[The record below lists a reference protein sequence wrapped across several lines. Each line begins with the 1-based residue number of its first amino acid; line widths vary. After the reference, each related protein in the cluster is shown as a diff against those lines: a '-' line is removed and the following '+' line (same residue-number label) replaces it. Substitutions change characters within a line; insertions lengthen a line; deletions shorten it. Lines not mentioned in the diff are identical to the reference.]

1 MKKQFLFSLL
11 RVSNQAV
18 RLALLLLLLPALL
31 LVSPPPV
38 AIGLSGGVLA
48 GEAQDAQIQSELDPA
63 VVARLATIAD
73 RIDREGAVPVI
84 IRLRAPYI
92 GQVEVEGGPRAKSQ
106 RAAIDAV
113 RQRLLARLPR
123 PDDDSIKT
131 FRVLPFVAL
140 SLDQAGLAALQSSP
154 ELLDITE
161 DRFNRLADLPTTPE
175 VSGAAVKGAAGDG
188 RGQVIALLD
197 TGVETT
203 HPYLTN
209 KVIYEA
215 CFSTRSEAIGIS
227 SLCLDGRTTTVGR
240 AEGACDPTIPSCANG
255 TQMAGLIAGNG
266 PELTG
271 VAPGAELVS
280 IKVFSL
286 FGGFHFCGP
295 TQNQCIGALDS
306 DIARGLEFLNDYRR
320 SVNLAAVSLGA
331 SSTQLSYANCDSR
344 FSAIEAAID
353 LLSIADIPV
362 IVPSGN
368 SANPRAI
375 ASPACIS
382 NVISV
387 GSSSPQDKISA
398 FTNRAFYLNLLAPG
412 EAIRTINPGGG
423 FTWLSGT
430 HMASAQVAG
439 AWAVLRQRRTQ
450 ARIPEVLAVLTR
462 TGKEIIDPVTNL
474 TYPRLQLDAAL
485 GALDGLVNPY
495 HEPLN
500 LSITPT
506 GDGRLELSWKDRP
519 IPRTGFR
526 ISRRII
532 DREDWRII
540 GTTGALETQFI
551 DSEIV
556 PGAIHAYRVTTLYEQ
571 SESLPSH
578 VVSQRI
584 PAILTG
590 PTDLTANVLTTKQV
604 DLTWKFALY
613 DFDSVTLWRLDV
625 ATQTMR
631 SFDVTLS
638 RGSYRDFI
646 TEPGRTY
653 EYYLTA
659 RVGGDTTP
667 SSNRVRVVTP
677 RVDIVVTTPDG
688 RDLLDFGLVAP
699 TTSRQSPA
707 ITRTFR
713 IRNQSRLTIELL
725 LLVANLPESAIPRIA
740 EHYQNFP
747 FTVNNPLSG
756 STEAGKDPYFLSL
769 APDEERVITV
779 EFVRQIPKPSSIPLA
794 QLPAELLP
802 EIVTG
807 NFYIASQARVT
818 IDRQTLRLNGRVETP
833 ARLIHPEDVSL
844 PPVAEF
850 RRDGNGVE
858 VGFSLYD
865 PNLDLSLVTYQ
876 FYDQIGR
883 PVGKPISHFPGP
895 LLRSSAVMPGM
906 SLTLRRRFSNLE
918 RFNDLRSV
926 KVTIFDP
933 EGSASAF
940 SVPTPDLGSSQPR

>member
-1 MKKQFLFSLL
+1 MKKQFPFSLL
-11 RVSNQAV
+11 RVSNQAA
-18 RLALLLLLLPALL
+18 RLAFLLLLLPALL
-31 LVSPPPV
+31 LVSPPPA

-48 GEAQDAQIQSELDPA
+48 GEAQDAQIQPELDPA

-92 GQVEVEGGPRAKSQ
+92 GQVEVEGGQRAKSQ

-209 KVIYEA
+209 KVVYEA
-215 CFSTRSEAIGIS
+215 CYSTNSPSLAAS
-227 SLCLDGRTTTVGR
+227 SLCLDRLSSTVGR

-280 IKVFSL
+280 IKIFSL
-286 FGGFHFCGP
+286 FEGQAICGQGQ
-295 TQNQCIGALDS
+295 TRCLAAFDS
-306 DIARGLEFLNDYRR
+306 DIARGLEFLVDYRR
-320 SVNLAAVSLGA
+320 NINLAAVNLGIA
-331 SSTQLSYANCDSR
+331 GGLRSPANCDNAG
-344 FSAIEAAID
+344 SALEAAID
-353 LLSIADIPV
+353 LLSVADIPV

-368 SANPRAI
+368 SAQPNAL
-375 ASPACIS
+375 ATPACIS

-387 GSSSPQDKISA
+387 GSSSPLDMLSA

-412 EAIRTINPGGG
+412 EGIRTITPGGG
-423 FTWLSGT
+423 FIRLAGT
-430 HMASAQVAG
+430 SVASAQVSG
-439 AWAVLRQRRTQ
+439 AWAVLRQRRTE
-450 ARIPEVLAVLTR
+450 ARIPEVLAALTR
-462 TGKEIIDPVTNL
+462 TGKAIVDPITSL
-474 TYPRLQLDAAL
+474 AYPRMQLDAAL

-495 HEPLN
+495 QEPLN
-500 LSITPT
+500 LTLIPLL
-506 GDGRLELSWKDRP
+506 DGSLHLFWKDRP
-519 IPRTGFR
+519 IPRTGFQ

-532 DREDWRII
+532 DREDWRVI
-540 GTTGALETQFI
+540 GTTGPLETNFK

-556 PGAIHAYRVTTLYEQ
+556 PKAIHVYRVTTLYGAA
-571 SESLPSH
+571 ESLPSH
-578 VVSQRI
+578 TVSQLVDLL
-584 PAILTG
+584 PG
-590 PTDLTANVLTTKQV
+590 PTDLTANVLSSRRV
-604 DLTWKFALY
+604 YLTWKFAQT
-613 DFDSVTLWRLDV
+613 DFDQVMLWRVDM
-625 ATQTMR
+625 ATQMIR
-631 SFDVTLS
+631 SFDVTLA
-638 RGSYRDFI
+638 RGRYTDTSP
-646 TEPGRTY
+646 EPGQTY

-659 RVGGDTTP
+659 RVGGGMTQ
-667 SSNRVRVVTP
+667 SSNRVRVSTP
-677 RVDIVVTTPDG
+677 SVDIVVTTPDG

-699 TTSRQSPA
+699 TTNPQSPA

-713 IRNQSRLTIELL
+713 IRNQSRLAVELVLFIGPVIEQKGPE
-725 LLVANLPESAIPRIA
+725 LVY
-740 EHYQNFP
+740 HYYNFA
-747 FTVNNPLSG
+747 FSVTNPQTG
-756 STEAGKDPYFLSL
+756 STEAGKDPYFLL
-769 APDEERVITV
+769 LPADEERVITV
-779 EFVRQIPKPSSIPLA
+779 EFIRQIPKPSNIPLVS
-794 QLPAELLP
+794 QPAEVLPPVATSSFYLAVSGMENVDRNALLL
-802 EIVTG
+802 T
-807 NFYIASQARVT
+807 
-818 IDRQTLRLNGRVETP
+818 GRVETP

-940 SVPTPDLGSSQPR
+940 SVPAADLGSSQPR